1 MEYSDF
7 RRQAI
12 RSADIYL
19 KYLQKNNRGVSEAK
33 VSRIRKRNHKVYLTL
48 ASPLSPAAL
57 DSISLQICADR
68 YSVEKIHPVD
78 YQAENMLLILQ
89 PERDLYEMIPSGNC
103 SGVSIVS
110 SLLFLVERVG
120 KWYQNHADP
129 LSLPVSAPTV
139 SLPAFSDMA
148 GGRPSQ
154 EQYDAVCGVLSS
166 PFSYVWGAPG
176 TGKTRYVLSNCIL
189 SYLREDRRV
198 LLVAPTNNALDQML
212 SGVLEVLDSSGI
224 PHSFVRRLGIPSRAF
239 LGKYPD
245 VCEQKPIEEQRAR
258 LSKRIESLQQQLET
272 IRRLKFFR
280 SLLPSLSEL
289 QTAFQSAEESYI
301 ASIVSV
307 ETIRSLQSDLDDLDQ
322 HIRALNREV
331 NELIVWRDSF
341 PGRLSRFFRPRV
353 YSKKIA
359 TLEDAERIRAE
370 SQRNGEDL
378 YSRLTSYLSQ
388 NETAEVMYQ
397 HEYQDLR
404 SRLLPLVDSLSIESS
419 STPIAAELKQSLA
432 PEYPQNILP
441 QLNDLLV
448 QVRAQYD
455 ILTSSVRSEDERQ
468 LADQLDAAE
477 MKLAHI
483 EDDTVSSQDQI
494 RVLAMTIDRCISS
507 TISSPQFGFIP
518 EHVFMDE
525 AAYCSLIKG
534 YTLLAFNCPLT
545 LLGDHAQLP
554 PVCEMSDASF
564 KDSSQQPVF
573 LWAQSAIY
581 LESADLRSYLDLY
594 EQYSGGEFPD
604 FQELRCYTLS
614 VTYRFGPSLAR
625 ILADFI
631 YTADFHSAIN
641 EETSIRYIS
650 APSSR
655 DDSPRTSS
663 SECRAITA
671 LARQLTTD
679 RKDFA
684 VLTPY
689 KRQIDLIAKQAA
701 HAFPREMVMTVHASQ
716 GREFH
721 TVVLSVVDTSN
732 KFFVNSSIPVGR
744 SVLNTAISRTKSE
757 LVLVLDSEY
766 WSAQKNQ
773 LIGRL
778 MQIASPY
785 NDPES

>member
-1 MEYSDF
+1 MDYSDF
-7 RRQAI
+7 RRQTI

-19 KYLQKNNRGVSEAK
+19 KYLQKHNRGVSESK
-33 VSRIRKRNHKVYLTL
+33 VSHIRKRNHTVYLTL
-48 ASPLSPAAL
+48 VSPLSPAAL

-68 YSVEKIHPVD
+68 YSVEKIHPID
-78 YQAENMLLILQ
+78 YHAENMLLILQ
-89 PERDLYEMIPSGNC
+89 PERDLYDMIPSGNC

-120 KWYQNHADP
+120 KWYQNHSAP
-129 LSLPVSAPTV
+129 LALPVSIPTV
-139 SLPAFSDMA
+139 SLPSFSDMA

-154 EQYDAVCGVLSS
+154 EQYEAVCGVLSA

-189 SYLREDRRV
+189 AYLREDRRV

-224 PHSFVRRLGIPSRAF
+224 PRSCVRRLGIPSRSF

-245 VCEQKPIEEQRAR
+245 VCEQKPIDEQRTR
-258 LSKRIESLQQQLET
+258 LSKRIESLRQQLET
-272 IRRLKFFR
+272 IRQWRFFR

-289 QTAFQSAEESYI
+289 QTAFQTAEESYI

-307 ETIRSLQSDLDDLDQ
+307 ETIHSLQSDLDDLDQ

-341 PGRLSRFFRPRV
+341 PGRLSRFLRPRF
-353 YSKKIA
+353 YSKKVA
-359 TLEDAERIRAE
+359 ALEDAERMRTE

-378 YSRLTSYLSQ
+378 YSHLTSYLSQ

-397 HEYQDLR
+397 HEYQSLR
-404 SRLLPLVDSLSIESS
+404 SRLSPLIDSLCIESS
-419 STPIAAELKQSLA
+419 SAPIAAELKQSLV
-432 PEYPQNILP
+432 PESPQNILP

-468 LADQLDAAE
+468 LVEQLDAAE
-477 MKLAHI
+477 SELAHI
-483 EDDTVSSQDQI
+483 EDDTASRQDQV

-507 TISSPQFGFIP
+507 TMSVSAPQFDFVP

-534 YTLLAFNCPLT
+534 YTLLVFNCPLT

-554 PVCEMSDASF
+554 PVCEMSDTAF
-564 KDSSQQPVF
+564 KDSSQRPVF

-581 LESADLRSYLDLY
+581 LESADLRSYRDLY
-594 EQYSGGEFPD
+594 VQYAGGEFPD

-631 YTADFHSAIN
+631 YTADFHSAIT
-641 EETSIRYIS
+641 EETSIRYIH
-650 APSSR
+650 APSSP

-663 SECRAITA
+663 SECSAITA
-671 LARQLTTD
+671 LAKHLMAD

-684 VLTPY
+684 ILTPY
-689 KRQIDLIAKQAA
+689 KRQINIISKQTARI
-701 HAFPREMVMTVHASQ
+701 FPREKIMTVHASQ

-721 TVVLSVVDTSN
+721 TVVLSVVDTSH

-744 SVLNTAISRTKSE
+744 AVLNTAISRTKSE

-766 WSAQKNQ
+766 WLAQKNQ

-785 NDPES
+785 IN